1 MLFMIKNCIH
11 YETKSH
17 QESAASPIFLEFL
30 FNKKVVGIDQESVQL
45 FSETGDKNMDKSV

>member
-1 MLFMIKNCIH
+1 MIKNCIH

-45 FSETGDKNMDKSV
+45 FSETGDKKYGKNI